1 MTLKDL
7 LGYLF
12 CGAGIALFIA
22 TWLTSLGW
30 GWAVLAVF
38 LYFIGWCLLRS
49 ERRSVAE
56 SVGDVVETVVDAI
69 DLD

>member
-1 MTLKDL
+1 MSLKDL
-7 LGYLF
+7 LGYFF
-12 CGAGIALFIA
+12 CCAAIVLFIA
-22 TWLTSLGW
+22 TCFTSLGW

-38 LYFIGWCLLRS
+38 LFFVGWCLLRS

-56 SVGDVVETVVDAI
+56 SIGDVVETVVDAV